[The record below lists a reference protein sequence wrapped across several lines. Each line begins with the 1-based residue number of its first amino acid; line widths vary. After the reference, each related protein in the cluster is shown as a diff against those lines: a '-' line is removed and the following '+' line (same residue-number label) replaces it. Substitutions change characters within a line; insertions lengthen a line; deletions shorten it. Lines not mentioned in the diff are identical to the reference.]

1 MPPARRAGYTVGMTF
16 VWFIVWFICDRIG
29 DREALRF
36 DPLDWWSATL
46 LLSIA
51 LDLGRQHAGTS
62 SRRA

>member
-1 MPPARRAGYTVGMTF
+1 MTF
-16 VWFIVWFICDRIG
+16 LWFIVWFICDRIG

-51 LDLGRQHAGTS
+51 LDLGRQHATP
-62 SRRA
+62 SRKT

>member
-1 MPPARRAGYTVGMTF
+1 MPPARGAGYTGDMTF
-16 VWFIVWFICDRIG
+16 LWFVVWFICDRIG

-51 LDLGRQHAGTS
+51 LDLGRQHTTP
-62 SRRA
+62 SRKT